1 MEEQALSQEMPLP
14 DGRDLALTEEA
25 HSHSWHGVGAGAP
38 GLKTT
43 IQPLGPQTSLSFSP
57 WTPALYPP
65 WEDVCN
71 SHICPKSLHGLGC
84 VLRGKGE
91 AEPQFQP
98 ALINMVLRGNQG
110 VCLFSKWGPSE

>member
-14 DGRDLALTEEA
+14 DGRGLALTEEA
-25 HSHSWHGVGAGAP
+25 HSHSWHRGAP
-38 GLKTT
+38 GLKAK
-43 IQPLGPQTSLSFSP
+43 IQPLGSQMSLSFSP
-57 WTPALYPP
+57 WTPAPCPP

-84 VLRGKGE
+84 VLRGNGE

-98 ALINMVLRGNQG
+98 ALNKHGASWEPRAMSLLQMGA
-110 VCLFSKWGPSE
+110 C